1 MAIKNSLV
9 KTQAQAS
16 NAITFKA
23 NGEDVKLSPKMIK
36 DYLVAGNGQVTDQEV
51 VMFLSL
57 CKFQHLNPFT
67 RDAYLIKY
75 GTSPATVVVGKE
87 VLLKRAMRSEIF
99 GGLSAGVIVVN
110 AGGEIEEREGTFVL
124 EGENLVGGWAKVIIK
139 GYEVPFYSSVSM
151 KEYSTGKSNWL
162 TKPGTMIRKVA
173 VAQALREAF
182 PEEMSAL
189 YDQSEMG
196 AIKLDNGESVADI
209 TLDTTPVIAPTEP
222 SVVADVK
229 EPVQKVA
236 EPTQATQGGQ
246 ESIDNIMFPPILGG
260 EEPPFEV

>member
-1 MAIKNSLV
+1 MAIKNSLA
-9 KTQAQAS
+9 KTQEQKS
-16 NAITFKA
+16 DKITYNA
-23 NGEDVKLSPKMIK
+23 NGEEVKISPKMIK

-57 CKFQHLNPFT
+57 CKFQHLNPFI
-67 RDAYLIKY
+67 REAYLIKY
-75 GTSPATVVVGKE
+75 GTSPATVVVGKD
-87 VLLKRAMRSEIF
+87 VLLKRAMRSEKF

-110 AGGEIEEREGTFVL
+110 ANGEIEEREGTFVL
-124 EGENLVGGWAKVIIK
+124 PDENLVGGWAKVIIK

-162 TKPGTMIRKVA
+162 TKPATMIRKVA

-189 YDQSEMG
+189 YEQEEVKEVS
-196 AIKLDNGESVADI
+196 DI
-209 TLDTTPVIAPTEP
+209 TLDTTPVNVPDEASDT
-222 SVVADVK
+222 SNVK
-229 EPVQKVA
+229 EPVQAVA

-246 ESIDNIMFPPILGG
+246 ESINEVMFGDQANGL
-260 EEPPFEV
+260 FEM

>member
-1 MAIKNSLV
+1 MAIKNSLA

-57 CKFQHLNPFT
+57 CKFQHLNPFL
-67 RDAYLIKY
+67 REAYLIKY
-75 GTSPATVVVGKE
+75 GTSPATVVVGKD
-87 VLLKRAMRSEIF
+87 VLLKRAMRSEKF

-110 AGGEIEEREGTFVL
+110 ANNEIEEREGTFVL
-124 EGENLVGGWAKVIIK
+124 ENENLVGGWAKVLIK

-182 PEEMSAL
+182 PEEMSNL
-189 YDQSEMG
+189 YEQEEMG
-196 AIKLDNGESVADI
+196 AIKTDEGAISDI
-209 TLDTTPVIAPTEP
+209 QLDTTPVIAPDEASEP
-222 SVVADVK
+222 AKVK

>member
-1 MAIKNSLV
+1 MAIKNSLA

-57 CKFQHLNPFT
+57 CKFQHLNPFL
-67 RDAYLIKY
+67 REAYLIKY
-75 GTSPATVVVGKE
+75 GTSPATVVVGKD
-87 VLLKRAMRSEIF
+87 VLLKRAMRSEKF

-110 AGGEIEEREGTFVL
+110 TNNEIEEREGTFVL
-124 EGENLVGGWAKVIIK
+124 EGENLVGGWAKVLIK
-139 GYEVPFYSSVSM
+139 DYDVPFYSSVSL

-162 TKPGTMIRKVA
+162 TKPATMIRKVA
-173 VAQALREAF
+173 MAQALREAF
-182 PEEMSAL
+182 PEEMSNL
-189 YDQSEMG
+189 YEQEEMG
-196 AIKLDNGESVADI
+196 TVKAGEDAISDI
-209 TLDTTPVIAPTEP
+209 QLDTTPVIAPDEA
-222 SVVADVK
+222 SEVVKVK

>member
-57 CKFQHLNPFT
+57 CKFQHLNPFL
-67 RDAYLIKY
+67 REAYLIKY
-75 GTSPATVVVGKE
+75 GTSPATVVVGKD
-87 VLLKRAMRSEIF
+87 VLLKRAMRSEKF

-182 PEEMSAL
+182 PEEMSNL
-189 YDQSEMG
+189 YEQEEMG
-196 AIKLDNGESVADI
+196 AIKTDEGAISDI
-209 TLDTTPVIAPTEP
+209 QLDTTPVIAPDEA
-222 SVVADVK
+222 SEAAKVK
-229 EPVQKVA
+229 EPVQKIA
-236 EPTQATQGGQ
+236 EPTQPTQGGQ